1 MNTILQNGGHISA
14 KNVAKLDPID
24 ALYQANILGAN
35 LVPSFPSSLGSSAS
49 KNLKTQKEITGDYK
63 NRLYNKTTSV

>member
-1 MNTILQNGGHISA
+1 MSA

-49 KNLKTQKEITGDYK
+49 KNLKTQK
-63 NRLYNKTTSV
+63 

>member
-1 MNTILQNGGHISA
+1 MSA

-24 ALYQANILGAN
+24 ALYQANILGTN

-49 KNLKTQKEITGDYK
+49 KNLKTQK
-63 NRLYNKTTSV
+63 